1 MVLCMLPL
9 DITESGYSCSYRVT
23 QLSES
28 QDSGCWITF
37 NSPSSSTLQWDAERG
52 FVCLEDWNYLFE
64 IFRFVAAWACIPAS
78 HRDSISSS
86 YRLRSEHYSAVS
98 YSSFRQCC
106 KMTVLDFC
114 VAIRPILIRP
124 TLVTTHVMTV
134 VIERIGLTQRL
145 GLFPAQIT
153 NWKKCTRNKI
163 GLHCG
168 I

>member
-1 MVLCMLPL
+1 MLL
-9 DITESGYSCSYRVT
+9 RWYCVCYHWTLRKAVIAAVYRVT

-28 QDSGCWITF
+28 RTVAVESRSI
-37 NSPSSSTLQWDAERG
+37 R
-52 FVCLEDWNYLFE
+52 
-64 IFRFVAAWACIPAS
+64 RVAAPCNGTLSEVLCAWKIGTTCLRYFGLSLHGHVYQRLIY
-78 HRDSISSS
+78 RDSISSS

-153 NWKKCTRNKI
+153 N
-163 GLHCG
+163 
-168 I
+168 